1 MPTEHHLVTMRY
13 EQHLIQGWEIDG
25 EIWLGVGQIVLPL
38 GMSKAEHVTRLF
50 NRRKDEF
57 GAAETTM
64 IDVQT
69 AGGVQKVR
77 VFSLRGA
84 RLLAILADTEPSK
97 RFRRWIL
104 DVLDGKAPM
113 RRVPGVGPVVIVDPA
128 DSPLLQSAIG
138 KMLKASEV
146 LSLAKRE
153 AERLGTEGRRL
164 ASMVNV
170 PGDVLALLV
179 KREKKRLAKALR
191 QPSLPLL
198 EG

>member
-1 MPTEHHLVTMRY
+1 MPTNHHLVTMRY
-13 EQHLIQGWEIDG
+13 AHHLIQGWEIDG
-25 EIWLGVGQIVLPL
+25 DIWLGVGQIDRPL
-38 GMSKAEHVTRLF
+38 GYSHPDQVLRLY

-57 GAAETTM
+57 GTAETTM

-69 AGGVQKVR
+69 TGGVQKVR

-84 RLLAILADTEPSK
+84 RLLALLADTAPSK
-97 RFRRWIL
+97 QFRRWLL
-104 DVLDGKAPM
+104 DVLDGKAPT
-113 RRVPGVGPVVIVDPA
+113 RRVPGAGPVVIVDPA
-128 DSPLLQSAIG
+128 ESPLLQSAIA

-146 LSLAKRE
+146 LSLAKQE

-170 PGDVLALLV
+170 PSDVLTLLV
-179 KREKKRLAKALR
+179 KREKKHIAKALR